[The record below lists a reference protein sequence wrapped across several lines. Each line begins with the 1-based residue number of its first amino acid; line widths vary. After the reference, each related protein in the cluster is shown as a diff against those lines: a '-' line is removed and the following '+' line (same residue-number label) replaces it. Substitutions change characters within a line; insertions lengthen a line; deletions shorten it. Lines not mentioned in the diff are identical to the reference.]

1 MSGQQSGVTAR
12 GGTGV
17 ATSVAF
23 DANNTLSL
31 TGTNQ
36 VGLFNGAGFTFTFD
50 ALGNLA
56 LSGQGA
62 ASHPAL
68 TVGGQT
74 EGLYQPGAGR
84 LGFGTNGGGRWEM
97 SASGHF
103 IAALDNTYDIGAVAA
118 TRPRN
123 LYVAG
128 EIYAGSNLRIGSGAT
143 ASLTISVTSGII
155 THTPGVTGHGF
166 QFKPNA
172 TVATTGAAIFFRLTP
187 EAATGQ
193 TLSTEING
201 FSYDTFTRQWA
212 TGAIASQREF
222 VVSAP
227 TYAFVGAS
235 TITTAAT
242 LYVSGAPIAG
252 ANATITTGHAAW
264 FAAKIRVDAAV
275 ALGGGAAPTL
285 GTIGGSGPAASAQN
299 EWLEIHTQN
308 GKRFVPVWA

>member
-1 MSGQQSGVTAR
+1 MPGQQSGVRSSGST
-12 GGTGV
+12 V

-31 TGTNQ
+31 TGVNQ
-36 VGLFNGAGFTFTFD
+36 VALFNGAGFTFTFD

-97 SASGHF
+97 NGSGHF
-103 IAALDNTYDIGAVAA
+103 LAALDNTYDIGAAAA
-118 TRPRN
+118 TRPRT
-123 LYVAG
+123 
-128 EIYAGSNLRIGSGAT
+128 IYAGTDVWAGSGFRVGNGST
-143 ASLTISVTSGII
+143 TTLLISIASSLARFLAAGT
-155 THTPGVTGHGF
+155 THGYSF
-166 QFKPNA
+166 QPNG
-172 TVATTGAAIFFRLTP
+172 TVATSGALQYMKVTP
-187 EAATGQ
+187 EANTGQ

-201 FSYDTFTRQWA
+201 FSWDAFTRQWA

-222 VVSAP
+222 ALFAP

-235 TITTAAT
+235 IITTAAT

-264 FAAKIRVDAAV
+264 FGAKIRVDAAV

-285 GTIGGSGPAASAQN
+285 GTIGGTGPAAAAQN